1 MFHSPQIAD
10 GCLGAWELYFFFF
23 LQGSCKDSYG
33 IFSYKDSYDQAV
45 LENTVSES
53 STVPLTVTAGMVAV
67 FLLHQCPAVLEG
79 HAGYYAGNSSRM
91 PVCRAVSTS
100 RKRISNRVNSG
111 EINQAWVYF
120 FLCFNFFFFW
130 RWNMEKKSR
139 YPLKPQKI
147 QMEEGIAWWSQCIYW
162 VGQKA
167 CSGFSVRSYGK
178 TWMNLLANPIHA
190 FSSPSGTRVIIVF
203 MNWNL
208 ISPFPRGL

>member
-10 GCLGAWELYFFFF
+10 GCLGAWELYFFFFF

-53 STVPLTVTAGMVAV
+53 STVPLTVTAG
-67 FLLHQCPAVLEG
+67 
-79 HAGYYAGNSSRM
+79 
-91 PVCRAVSTS
+91 
-100 RKRISNRVNSG
+100 
-111 EINQAWVYF
+111 
-120 FLCFNFFFFW
+120 NFFFFW

-147 QMEEGIAWWSQCIYW
+147 QMEEGIAWRSQCIYW